1 MLYTIENER
10 FRAVLNDHGAELTQL
25 TAKADGYEIIWSGD
39 PAYWTGHSPVLFPFV
54 GKLKD
59 GGFTYRGKRYEM
71 SKHGFARGT
80 DFSVSEQKSDA
91 ITLAFEDWK
100 QYEAGYPFRY
110 RLSASYQLTQQG
122 LRFTYCARNVGDEVM
137 YCSLGAHPAIN
148 AVDAKLVFPCKE
160 TADAERF
167 GEDGLRKAEKEP
179 FLCDSD
185 VYQVQEHTFDHDA
198 YTLKGLKSEYVDVHS
213 AASQHVVRVT
223 FGGAH
228 YVGVWAKPGAPYVC
242 IEPWL
247 GLDDA
252 HDHDGELTRKE
263 GIHAVQPGEEL
274 SLALEIQLF

>member
-137 YCSLGAHPAIN
+137 YC
-148 AVDAKLVFPCKE
+148 
-160 TADAERF
+160 
-167 GEDGLRKAEKEP
+167 
-179 FLCDSD
+179 
-185 VYQVQEHTFDHDA
+185 
-198 YTLKGLKSEYVDVHS
+198 
-213 AASQHVVRVT
+213 
-223 FGGAH
+223 
-228 YVGVWAKPGAPYVC
+228 
-242 IEPWL
+242 
-247 GLDDA
+247 
-252 HDHDGELTRKE
+252 
-263 GIHAVQPGEEL
+263 
-274 SLALEIQLF
+274 